1 VQFWA
6 WTAPRLWVRLRELAR
21 IRRRFGYREE
31 RLPRRRCA
39 GRKRALGLGR
49 RLRSHRWSLDFLS
62 NAFAAGRRFRI
73 LAIVDDLTRERL
85 ALVPTSLPG
94 LRAAREPKA
103 VIAERGRPAM
113 CVAATARS

>member
-1 VQFWA
+1 VCGAQA
-6 WTAPRLWVRLRELAR
+6 GAR
-21 IRRRFGYREE
+21 
-31 RLPRRRCA
+31 A
-39 GRKRALGLGR
+39 GRRS
-49 RLRSHRWSLDFLS
+49 RSHRWSLDFLS

-85 ALVPTSLPG
+85 APTSLPG
-94 LRAAREPKA
+94 LRAAREPEA